1 MLLVPRTCVVQP
13 DHEED
18 AIAKPVP
25 LDDTRAVMAY
35 VLLGDPGLGKTEAFR
50 QQADAVGGYRVSAGD
65 FLALDDHPELRG
77 STLPV
82 FIDGLDETR
91 AGTEDGRVPLDNIRR
106 KLQQLGCRRFRISCR
121 VADWLGNPD
130 AAKLQALLPA
140 GEKIQVFTL
149 QPLMLADVTAILS
162 ANHDIADP
170 QAFIAMA
177 EQHGLTA
184 LLFNPQTLGM
194 LATAV
199 GPTNRWPETRHA
211 VYAMACERLV
221 QEHNEEHLA
230 ATRKRAPDQGRLQ
243 RAAAYLCAIQLIAD
257 LAGFTY
263 SQSPPD
269 RVLKLN
275 EVPNPERLPLDEAL
289 ASRLFKSI
297 GHDVFAPVHR
307 TVAEFLAARCL
318 ADRLQEKLTVRRARA
333 LICGMDGG
341 IVSSMRGLASWLAS
355 MSPVA
360 RTTVIRL
367 DPLGVLLYGDAKHFS
382 IADKTVLM
390 DKLGGQIAESASFRW
405 YEWEGR
411 PFAALITSDMQ
422 PVISLRMAESNRSEN
437 HQFLLV
443 ALLEGLFQVPPDPV
457 LTQLVLSMIRD
468 ACLWPAVRSRALK
481 VYLRWVGEKDPSLR
495 KLLTD
500 IDSGVVTDRDDEL
513 LGALL
518 DAMYPRVLASED
530 LPAFFH
536 QPKQDNLI
544 GNYRMF
550 WRHNLTEIEVL
561 EVMKLLD
568 GFAARVELRSGDTSR
583 EYAEVFGNLLARV
596 LKDGAEEVPDER
608 LLNWL
613 EASCGD
619 YTESLLEN
627 STKQML
633 HEWLQARPSRYFS
646 LLDIALNRCAND
658 ENPVR
663 SAEGRLHRAPA
674 PAGTAAW
681 WLSKAQ
687 ATEDEEQAKEYF
699 TLAVPHE
706 PGPELEKILLACEA
720 LSEARGWQDVLT
732 DRLTCSFER
741 WQWRLKEA
749 VRRKE
754 RALRAAQRHDRY
766 RARLSDFSASPVPLG
781 LLREV
786 AIVYEHRHYDVD
798 GETPLERLSS
808 FFSGD
813 QELVEAAF
821 TALRTTIYRDD
832 LPSVEQTLAAAA
844 EGKAMVLNVPALI
857 SLELAYRQ
865 DHAFLDSMSDGH
877 LVAAM
882 VAVLVHSVKN
892 HDTWVAAAVASRP
905 QCVADAVSAYLMA
918 AMRWK
923 IRSPHITH
931 LFRDPSYAEVTRRCL
946 MPMLA
951 QFPMRARP
959 NLRHALSDMLH
970 VALTLPLHDELFSL
984 IQVRLDAPKVDGP
997 QRACWLAAG
1006 LLLDPDRYL
1015 SIAQRYLERRPPA
1028 AQYLADFLYHR
1039 REIHGTGIPQSASVL
1054 GCFIEHFAAGC
1065 SPARPL
1071 GAGWVSPSMDRAEL
1085 AKRYLNE
1092 LAGRPDAESAKQLER
1107 LGSLPALAEW
1117 ASELRSARVAQQSV
1131 RRDAT
1136 YNKPTWVQV
1145 CATLQQGAP
1154 SCPVEIAAVVN
1165 DTLEELKEQIRHS
1178 DLNLNLQYWNA
1189 DSRKKPTSPRHEELC
1204 RDTLVDQLRFRLER
1218 FEIACLPETHHADG
1232 KRSDVW
1238 CTTGILGGVP
1248 IEVKRDQ
1255 HSELWTATRGQLI
1268 ARYSTDPRAKG
1279 YGIYLVL
1286 WFGKSA
1292 EVPRPP
1298 TGVRP
1303 QTPEELEAM
1312 LESGLSTDEKHWVTI
1327 HVLDCSVRSGK

>member
-1 MLLVPRTCVVQP
+1 MLLVPRTCVFQP
-13 DHEED
+13 DHEND

-25 LDDTRAVMAY
+25 LDDTQVLMAY

-65 FLALDDHPELRG
+65 FLALDDHLALRG
-77 STLPV
+77 STQPV

-91 AGTEDGRVPLDNIRR
+91 AGTEDGRVPLDNIRK
-106 KLQQLGCRRFRISCR
+106 KLQQLGCYRFRISCR
-121 VADWLGNPD
+121 VTDWLGNPD

-140 GEKIQVFTL
+140 GEKIQVLTL
-149 QPLMLADVTAILS
+149 QPLMLAHVTAILP

-170 QAFIAMA
+170 HAFIAMA
-177 EQHGLTA
+177 EQHGLTD

-199 GPTNRWPETRHA
+199 GPTNRWPETRKA
-211 VYAMACERLV
+211 VYEMACKRLG

-243 RAAAYLCAIQLIAD
+243 RAAAYLCAIQLISD
-257 LAGFTY
+257 LAGFTH
-263 SQSPPD
+263 SQSPLD
-269 RVLKLN
+269 RVLKLS
-275 EVPNPERLPLDEAL
+275 EVPNPERLPLDQVL

-318 ADRLQEKLTVRRARA
+318 ADRIQEKLTVRRVRA
-333 LICGMDGG
+333 LICGSDGG

-355 MSPVA
+355 ISAVA
-360 RTTVIRL
+360 RTTFLRL
-367 DPLGVLLYGDAKHFS
+367 DSLGVLLYGDAKHFS
-382 IADKTVLM
+382 IDEKTVLM
-390 DKLGGQIAESASFRW
+390 EKLGGQIAESASFRW
-405 YEWEGR
+405 YEWEGL
-411 PFAALITSDMQ
+411 PFAALITSEMQ
-422 PVISLRMAESNRSEN
+422 PVVTQRMAESNRSKN
-437 HQFLLV
+437 HQFLLL
-443 ALLEGLFQVPPDPV
+443 ALLEGLFQAPPAPL
-457 LTQLVLSMIRD
+457 LTPLVLSIIRD
-468 ACLWPAVRSRALK
+468 ACRWQAVRGRALR
-481 VYLRWVGEKDPSLR
+481 VYLRWVGESDPSLR
-495 KLLTD
+495 SLLAD
-500 IDSGVVTDRDDEL
+500 IDSGVVADRDDEL

-550 WRHNLTEIEVL
+550 WRHNLSEIDVL
-561 EVMKLLD
+561 EAMKLLD

-619 YTESLLEN
+619 YSESLLEN
-627 STKQML
+627 STKQVL

-674 PAGTAAW
+674 PAEAAAW

-706 PGPELEKILLACEA
+706 PRPELEKILLACEA
-720 LSEARGWQDVLT
+720 LSEARGWQDLLT

-741 WQWRLKEA
+741 WKWRLNEA
-749 VRRKE
+749 VHRKDS
-754 RALRAAQRHDRY
+754 ALKAAQRHGRY

-781 LLREV
+781 LLSEV

-808 FFSGD
+808 LFCGD

-821 TALRTTIYRDD
+821 TALRNTIHRDD

-844 EGKAMVLNVPALI
+844 DGKAMVLNVPALI

-865 DHAFLDSMSDGH
+865 DHTFLVSMSDGH
-877 LVAAM
+877 LVAAT
-882 VAVLVHSVKN
+882 VAFLVHSVEN

-905 QCVADAVSAYLMA
+905 QCVADAMSAYLTS
-918 AMRWK
+918 AMLWK
-923 IRSPHITH
+923 SRSPHITH
-931 LFRDPSYAEVTRRCL
+931 LFRNPSYAGVTRRCL

-951 QFPMRARP
+951 QAPMRARP
-959 NLRHALSDMLH
+959 NIRHAISDMLH
-970 VALTLPLHDELFSL
+970 VALTLCVRDELLCL

-1015 SIAQRYLERRPPA
+1015 SLAHRYLEHRPPA
-1028 AQYLADFLYHR
+1028 AQYLADFLYDR
-1039 REIHGTGIPQSASVL
+1039 RELSGIGIPQSASVL
-1054 GCFIEHFAAGC
+1054 GCLIEHFAVGC
-1065 SPARPL
+1065 SPIRPL
-1071 GAGWVSPSMDRAEL
+1071 GAGWVSPAMNRGEL
-1085 AKRYLNE
+1085 VKRYLNE
-1092 LAGRPDAESAKQLER
+1092 LAGRPDAASTKQLGH
-1107 LGSLPALAEW
+1107 LGSLPTLAEW
-1117 ASELRSARVAQQSV
+1117 ASELQLARVAQQIVS
-1131 RRDAT
+1131 RDAN
-1136 YNKPTWVQV
+1136 YNKPTWAQV
-1145 CATLQQGAP
+1145 CATLQQAAP
-1154 SCPVEIAAVVN
+1154 SSPAEIAAVVN
-1165 DTLEELKEQIRHS
+1165 DTIDELKEQIQHS

-1189 DSRKKPTSPRHEELC
+1189 DSHKKPTSPRHEELC
-1204 RDTLVDQLRFRLER
+1204 RDTLVDQLRVRLER
-1218 FEIACLPETHHADG
+1218 FEIACFPETQHADG

-1238 CTTGILGGVP
+1238 CTTGVLGGVP

-1255 HSELWTATRGQLI
+1255 HRELWTATRGQLI

-1286 WFGKSA
+1286 WFGRPKD
-1292 EVPRPP
+1292 VPHPP
-1298 TGVRP
+1298 NGVRP
-1303 QTPEELEAM
+1303 QTPEELQAR
-1312 LESGLSTDEKHWVTI
+1312 LESGLSKDESHLVTI
-1327 HVLDCSVRSGK
+1327 HVLDCSARSEN